1 MFSPLTPAALKQ
13 RARRWGLQRP
23 ADYKIEPMP
32 RMQWYT

>member
-1 MFSPLTPAALKQ
+1 MSSPVMPALKQ

-32 RMQWYT
+32 RIRWYT